1 MCALGGSFTPHGTNF
16 YVGDKDTA
24 YSEQVSSAGFWPGG
38 RGIDYPAFYSYASP
52 APPGFSSAPIRP
64 AQAFWSRDLNEYILP
79 YDAVRT
85 AGDPEQTLMEFL
97 TSTYEAA
104 ATTGNWDR
112 TALECPLGAPGVPR
126 PIAQSR

>member
-1 MCALGGSFTPHGTNF
+1 MCISA
-16 YVGDKDTA
+16 DT
-24 YSEQVSSAGFWPGG
+24 S
-38 RGIDYPAFYSYASP
+38 
-52 APPGFSSAPIRP
+52 RP
-64 AQAFWSRDLNEYILP
+64 QAFWSRDLNEYILP

-112 TALECPLGAPGVPR
+112 TALECPLGAPVVPR
-126 PIAQSR
+126 PIAQSRQRVRASPRPEGEPCAPLPNYVRYVQTVLMNVRFEGITELTRR